1 MFCFPCRRPHMS
13 IDDDYAIYSK
23 IPRPFLPVGQTS
35 YASDYW
41 PERFRRQAYRPTP
54 DIDPEILRTMKVVGT
69 TGYARNINNMRRN
82 QVQYADVIKKQ
93 RERGDRED
101 RHDRHGSGGGGGP
114 DKGGGPA
121 SAVIEVSAIP
131 KHYRKIAIKLSKMG
145 SDDFD
150 FDRYGRKS
158 TASYVLG
165 IEKEKYLANMK
176 MTQSQGYD
184 FHFWG

>member
-54 DIDPEILRTMKVVGT
+54 EVDPEILRTMKVVGT

-82 QVQYADVIKKQ
+82 QVQYPDVIKKHQ
-93 RERGDRED
+93 DHRHQDRDD
-101 RHDRHGSGGGGGP
+101 RHDHRHGSGG
-114 DKGGGPA
+114 DKGGGGGGDKAGPA
-121 SAVIEVSAIP
+121 VSEASAIP

-150 FDRYGRKS
+150 FDRCLSAFFVPFFLISKKLSVYCKF
-158 TASYVLG
+158 
-165 IEKEKYLANMK
+165 
-176 MTQSQGYD
+176 Q
-184 FHFWG
+184 